1 MKKFLFEALML
12 FHLFVLV
19 KIPVRFISVF
29 VLALEVLTYYAFVRK
44 FKTQFLSKW

>member
-19 KIPVRFISVF
+19 K
-29 VLALEVLTYYAFVRK
+29 
-44 FKTQFLSKW
+44 FLNVSCLYLS

>member
-19 KIPVRFISVF
+19 KIPERFIFVF
-29 VLALEVLTYYAFVRK
+29 VLALEVFTYYAFVWK
-44 FKTQFLSKW
+44 FKTQFLSK